1 MSKEQEQAHYD
12 RDAEM
17 REVELFVSRSLR
29 FGVILSAGVILI
41 GLLLFLGT
49 GEGGYP
55 GQSYPTR
62 FTEMVNGALQLKPF
76 AVILTGLLLLILTP
90 VLRVAV
96 STLIFIKEK
105 DWLYVGISAA
115 VFLILLFSLVLG
127 K

>member
-1 MSKEQEQAHYD
+1 MSEEQSMHD

-29 FGVILSAGVILI
+29 FGVMLSAGVILI
-41 GLLLFLGT
+41 GLLLFLSS

-55 GQSYPTR
+55 EHSYPTG
-62 FTEMVNGALQLKPF
+62 FTAMMNGALQLKPF
-76 AVILTGLLLLILTP
+76 AVILIGLLLLILTP

-96 STLIFIKEK
+96 SVLIFIKEK
-105 DWLYVGISAA
+105 DWLYVGISAV
-115 VFLILLFSLVLG
+115 VFLILLFSLVFG